1 MGNEATEMQTTRTQT
16 ATLALVAVL
25 ALTATLLAQERK
37 VTQPRAGA
45 PGQWRVIGQLEAGF
59 KADHD
64 ELIVKGPFDDFR
76 KIKFAVTGADLNLQ
90 RLLIT
95 YENGVPDEIP
105 VRQSIRE
112 GGESRQ
118 IDLKGAGKRR
128 IRKIAFWYDTKGI
141 LKGRAKVTVFGM
153 K

>member
-1 MGNEATEMQTTRTQT
+1 MKTTRRQH
-16 ATLALVAVL
+16 ATLALVAAL
-25 ALTATLLAQERK
+25 ALAATVFAQDRT
-37 VTQPRAGA
+37 VTQPRGGA
-45 PGQWRVIGQLEAGF
+45 PGQWRVVGQLEAGF
-59 KADHD
+59 KADHA

-76 KIKFAVTGADLNLQ
+76 RIKFAVTGADLNIQ
-90 RLLIT
+90 RLVIT
-95 YENGVPDEIP
+95 YESGVPDEIA
-105 VRQSIRE
+105 VRQSIPQ

-118 IDLKGAGKRR
+118 IDLKGAGTRR